1 MAKSESTQHVL
12 DRVRA
17 PRVQVTYDVETRG
30 ATEKK
35 ELPFLMGVFGDYAGN
50 TAPAKKLKD
59 RRFVSVDRDNFN
71 AVLKETAPTLAYRV
85 NDTLTGKGDESKLN
99 VQLKFESID
108 DFSPDRVVRNVEPL
122 KKLVELR
129 ERLSD
134 LRNKMAG
141 NEKLEDM
148 LREIIDDTSKLAEL
162 KSAAGEWVGLRTPK

>member
-1 MAKSESTQHVL
+1 MAKPGNTQHEL
-12 DRVRA
+12 DGIRS

-30 ATEKK
+30 AIEKK
-35 ELPFLMGVFGDYAGN
+35 ELPFLMGVVGDYAGN
-50 TAPAKKLKD
+50 TASSKRLKD
-59 RRFVSVDRDNFN
+59 RRFVSIDRDNFN
-71 AVLKETAPTLAYRV
+71 SVLKETAPSLAFRV

-99 VQLKFESID
+99 VQLKFESIE
-108 DFSPDRVVRNVEPL
+108 DFSPDQVVRNVEPL

-162 KSAAGEWVGLRTPK
+162 KSAAGEWVGLRNPK